1 MLDKQL
7 SLSCPGAV
15 EAKEAVL
22 KGSTMLW
29 SNYNYFILPFNQSSL
44 LLLFASKVL
53 TASSLMDPFFA
64 KFKYHVKKIESF
76 KVPFLELKVGLIG
89 D

>member
-1 MLDKQL
+1 
-7 SLSCPGAV
+7 
-15 EAKEAVL
+15 
-22 KGSTMLW
+22 
-29 SNYNYFILPFNQSSL
+29 
-44 LLLFASKVL
+44 
-53 TASSLMDPFFA
+53 MDPFFA